1 MNSFLCC
8 LDEDYRNNL
17 SKHHLNRIYNGYILH
32 NSKLARSKFSFKNI
46 HMNLGNIR
54 LYSTQRFVNLN
65 FDPVW
70 SKNLFTIDNNYLKLI
85 IV

>member
-17 SKHHLNRIYNGYILH
+17 SKHHLNRIYNDYILH
-32 NSKLARSKFSFKNI
+32 NSKFSFKNI
-46 HMNLGNIR
+46 HKNLGNIR

-65 FDPVW
+65 FDPVR